1 MAAFSSIMIG
11 AALIGGG
18 MVLAK
23 SMAPKPK
30 MPDMPDP
37 KIERA
42 KAEAEAAQ
50 KANSALA
57 VRNRARKASSLLAKD
72 AAPDALGAGQGKTTL
87 GQ

>member
-1 MAAFSSIMIG
+1 MAVFTGGILGAFV
-11 AALIGGG
+11 GG
-18 MVLAK
+18 MFAAK
-23 SMAPKPK
+23 ALAPKAPK

-72 AAPDALGAGQGKTTL
+72 ASPDALGAGQGKTTL